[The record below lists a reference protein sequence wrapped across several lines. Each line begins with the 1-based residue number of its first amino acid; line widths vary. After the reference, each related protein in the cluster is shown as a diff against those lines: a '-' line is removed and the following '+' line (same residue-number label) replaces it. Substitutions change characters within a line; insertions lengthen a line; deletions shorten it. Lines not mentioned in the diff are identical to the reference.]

1 MRAASMTGHR
11 RTRGVRVSLFA
22 IAGLFLITAPALAD
36 DQPIVV
42 RSNGFTITI
51 DIRKDGTAGDVTVRK
66 AKPKATKK
74 QAKRSTKAKTVTVSK
89 RTKRKINGPV
99 VVTADRGL
107 VPPFAEYG
115 TLSAGFRTYNAYAIP
130 PSWRPTSPDWK
141 LLW

>member
-1 MRAASMTGHR
+1 VKIG
-11 RTRGVRVSLFA
+11 LFA

-36 DQPIVV
+36 NQPIVV

-66 AKPKATKK
+66 AKPKAAKK
-74 QAKRSTKAKTVTVSK
+74 QAKRPAKAKTVTASRRKK
-89 RTKRKINGPV
+89 RVVGGPV
-99 VVTADRGL
+99 VITADRGL

-115 TLSAGFRTYNAYAIP
+115 ALSAGFRTYNAYAIP